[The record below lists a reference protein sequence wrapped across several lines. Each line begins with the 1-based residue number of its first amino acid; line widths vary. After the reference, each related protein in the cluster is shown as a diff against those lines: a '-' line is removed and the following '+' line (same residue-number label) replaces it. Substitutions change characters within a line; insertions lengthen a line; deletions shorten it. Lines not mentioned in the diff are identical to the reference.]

1 MIAVNYMKANT
12 NRSTSINT
20 SIITKLKDQELVS
33 DETLVAIGNLSLEDL
48 IAVKFELACNNLN
61 NRFYGFDIWRNT
73 TYIVKEAMLKFAIS
87 TTKSKKDAA
96 RFLGLTYADFKL
108 ACKKIKIDI

>member
-1 MIAVNYMKANT
+1 MKANT

-48 IAVKFELACNNLN
+48 IA
-61 NRFYGFDIWRNT
+61 DH
-73 TYIVKEAMLKFAIS
+73 
-87 TTKSKKDAA
+87 
-96 RFLGLTYADFKL
+96 
-108 ACKKIKIDI
+108 